1 LTHFQ
6 LPVRVAAR
14 IALETNQVSTPEVA
28 GGFQGELSIGKE
40 EKP

>member
-6 LPVRVAAR
+6 APAKVAAR
-14 IALETNQVSTPEVA
+14 IALETNKVSTPEAA

>member
-1 LTHFQ
+1 LTQSQ
-6 LPVRVAAR
+6 LPVRVATK
-14 IALETNQVSTPEVA
+14 IALETKKVGTPEAA